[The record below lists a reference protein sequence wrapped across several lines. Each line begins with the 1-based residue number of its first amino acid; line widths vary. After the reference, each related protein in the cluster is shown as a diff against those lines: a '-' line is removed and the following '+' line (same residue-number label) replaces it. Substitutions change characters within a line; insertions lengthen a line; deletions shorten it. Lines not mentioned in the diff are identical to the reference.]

1 MNANL
6 VAARRGLTVLEQK
19 EIACL
24 NYVNLITVELTTS
37 TGSATVATTV
47 VQDETHIV
55 RINDYWIDVYPAE
68 GNFMFCDHLDRPG
81 LLGQVGK
88 VTGDANIDITSMHVG
103 RLQPRGQALMI
114 LALDEPLTE
123 AQRKKML
130 AIPDIYSAKPVKL

>member
-1 MNANL
+1 
-6 VAARRGLTVLEQK
+6 
-19 EIACL
+19 
-24 NYVNLITVELTTS
+24 
-37 TGSATVATTV
+37 

-55 RINDYWIDVYPAE
+55 RINDYWIDVSPAE